1 MKVLYLS
8 TWDFSNEESDGVCKK
23 IYSQISV
30 FEKNGYEVDFTYIK
44 DEKVIYKE
52 SGVEKVLGKV
62 GSIKKTPAYIIM
74 YKALKDKA
82 YDWVYNRYG
91 MMDTFYYRVLKR
103 LHKNGA
109 RILIEIPTYPY
120 EGEKPKG
127 ILYQFMFW
135 WDKIYS
141 NRLKKVA
148 ERIITYSQ
156 DEKIFG
162 VTTIQVMNGIDTDS
176 IKPVHS
182 MKNGSEIHLLMVA
195 LMQPHHGYE
204 RLLYGLRQY
213 YDQGGTRRVFC
224 HFVGD
229 GPEKAVYEKIVK
241 DCKLG
246 EYVYFYGIKGG
257 KELDAVYDKI
267 DIGVCSLG
275 GYKKGIFLSSEL
287 KAREYLAK
295 GIPIISGIEIDIF
308 GFIDKNSFLQL
319 PNDESIVNINDIIKF
334 YDEIYKESHQVVAK
348 KIRMI
353 AKRYIDMG
361 AVMKSVCGYM
371 EESIDSRIKCDV

>member
-44 DEKVIYKE
+44 DGKVIYKE
-52 SGVEKVLGKV
+52 SGGERVLGKV

-120 EGEKPKG
+120 EGEKTKG
-127 ILYQFMFW
+127 ILHQFMFG
-135 WDKIYS
+135 WDRIYT

-162 VTTIQVMNGIDTDS
+162 MPTIHVMNGIDVDS
-176 IKPVHS
+176 IKPVNNVQS
-182 MKNGSEIHLLMVA
+182 GDEIHLLVVA
-195 LMQPHHGYE
+195 LMQPYHGYE
-204 RLLYGLRQY
+204 RLLYGLRKY
-213 YDQGGTRRVFC
+213 YDQGGTRSVFC

-229 GPEKAVYEKIVK
+229 GPEKATYEKIVK
-241 DCKLG
+241 DCKL
-246 EYVYFYGIKGG
+246 EKYVYFYGMKGG

-275 GYKKGIFLSSEL
+275 CYKKGIFWSSEL

-295 GIPIISGIEIDIF
+295 GIPIISGVEIDLF
-308 GFIDKNSFLQL
+308 SSIDKNCFLQL
-319 PNDESIVNINDIIKF
+319 PNDESIVNINEIIKF
-334 YDEIYKESHQVVAK
+334 YDKVYRGRHQVIAK
-348 KIRMI
+348 KIRMM
-353 AKRYIDMG
+353 AMQYIDIG
-361 AVMKSVCGYM
+361 ASMKSVCGYM
-371 EESIDSRIKCDV
+371 G